1 MYRYIGLF
9 SILLLSR
16 VSCLEMGVIDDFKQ
30 EKNKKSIIIASEK
43 MIKDK
48 YDITIDNGELINIIN
63 GIVLSI
69 CNDAI
74 LIKNVVKLIELNTIA
89 LTKIRDYVEIK
100 IVRKTE
106 EVLYHQEIPIEK
118 ELINNKYE
126 TEELLSKVLELE
138 EKRKTVNSLVN
149 LEQIKE
155 TEVPI
160 NSNNSIDPNTVNT
173 ANTANTANT
182 IFSPY
187 AVINTTSN
195 PTNDNIELVAY
206 IIEKMESIINSK
218 KNIGYKNLIINSYN
232 RDWTIYNDRNNLSLS
247 VNIDLNKNVI
257 EPKKLL
263 MPKYIKNTTPYITMT
278 INDGKKSQK
287 FQFIMG
293 DSSGGHWDTWVI
305 INNERDNLNNI
316 INLNNKDWVITFTDF
331 LNTELKLGSDNIN
344 ISRISRTFEDNQYII
359 TIDKRDLILYNEYY
373 LDYLNK
379 YDNILLKTSDDEE
392 VRLKI
397 IEIAD
402 NAITVLSDRNIL
414 DYTDGTLLNYKAQY
428 TIALT
433 YNSKIA
439 K

>member
-1 MYRYIGLF
+1 
-9 SILLLSR
+9 
-16 VSCLEMGVIDDFKQ
+16 MGVIDDFKQ

-160 NSNNSIDPNTVNT
+160 NSNNSIDQ
-173 ANTANTANT
+173 NTANTANT

-316 INLNNKDWVITFTDF
+316 INLNNKDWVITFADF

>member
-9 SILLLSR
+9 SILLLSCL
-16 VSCLEMGVIDDFKQ
+16 SCVKMGVIDDFKQ
-30 EKNKKSIIIASEK
+30 EKNRKSIIIASEK

-48 YDITIDNGELINIIN
+48 YDITIDNEELINIIN

-89 LTKIRDYVEIK
+89 LTKIRDYIEIK

-118 ELINNKYE
+118 ELINNKLE

-155 TEVPI
+155 TEAPI
-160 NSNNSIDPNTVNT
+160 ISNNSIDANATNTT
-173 ANTANTANT
+173 NT

-187 AVINTTSN
+187 AVINTTTSN
-195 PTNDNIELVAY
+195 STNDNIELVAY

-263 MPKYIKNTTPYITMT
+263 MPKYIKNITPYITMT

-287 FQFIMG
+287 FQFIIG
-293 DSSGGHWDTWVI
+293 DSLSGHWDTWVI

-316 INLNNKDWVITFTDF
+316 ISLNNKDWVITFTDF
-331 LNTELKLGSDNIN
+331 LNTELNLGNDNIN
-344 ISRISRTFEDNQYII
+344 ISRISKAFEDNQYII
-359 TIDKRDLILYNEYY
+359 TIDKKDIFLYNEYY
-373 LDYLNK
+373 LEYLNK
-379 YDNILLKTSDDEE
+379 YDNILLKTGEDEDIT
-392 VRLKI
+392 LKI
-397 IEIAD
+397 IEIID
-402 NAITVLSDRNIL
+402 NTITVFTDKNII
-414 DYTDGTLLNYKAQY
+414 DCIDATLLNYKAQY
-428 TIALT
+428 TIVLT
-433 YNSKIA
+433 YNSKIT

>member
-1 MYRYIGLF
+1 
-9 SILLLSR
+9 
-16 VSCLEMGVIDDFKQ
+16 MGVIDDFKQ

-74 LIKNVVKLIELNTIA
+74 LIKSVVKLIELNTIA

-100 IVRKTE
+100 IVKKTE
-106 EVLYHQEIPIEK
+106 EVLYHQEIPIGEK
-118 ELINNKYE
+118 ELLNNKYE

-138 EKRKTVNSLVN
+138 EKRKTINSLVN

-155 TEVPI
+155 PEVPI
-160 NSNNSIDPNTVNT
+160 ISNNSID

-257 EPKKLL
+257 EPKKLF

-287 FQFIMG
+287 FQFIIG

-305 INNERDNLNNI
+305 INNDRDNLNNI
-316 INLNNKDWVITFTDF
+316 ISLNNKDWIITFTDF
-331 LNTELKLGSDNIN
+331 LNTKLNLGSDNIN
-344 ISRISRTFEDNQYII
+344 ISRISRTLEDNQYII
-359 TIDKRDLILYNEYY
+359 TIDKKDIILYNEYY

-379 YDNILLKTSDDEE
+379 YDNILLKTSDDEDI
-392 VRLKI
+392 RLKI
-397 IEIAD
+397 IEIID
-402 NAITVLSDRNIL
+402 NTITVLSDRNIL